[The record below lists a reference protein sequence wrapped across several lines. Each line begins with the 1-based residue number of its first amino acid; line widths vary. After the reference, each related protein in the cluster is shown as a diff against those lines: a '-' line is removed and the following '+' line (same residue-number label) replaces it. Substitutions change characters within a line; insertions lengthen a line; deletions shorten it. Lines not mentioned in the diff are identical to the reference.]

1 MNLEHDPNLQPL
13 PAPDDVA
20 AVHESP
26 HARSMCSGAVAT
38 EGAFANCCRFPLEL
52 FSNDQILISKAIC
65 SKRRL
70 FYALN
75 KFMPEGFFQSVH
87 TSPGTIPAK
96 NDATCAARI
105 SRAAPG

>member
-1 MNLEHDPNLQPL
+1 MSS
-13 PAPDDVA
+13 VGA
-20 AVHESP
+20 A
-26 HARSMCSGAVAT
+26 AAG
-38 EGAFANCCRFPLEL
+38 GFANCCRFPLEL
-52 FSNDQILISKAIC
+52 FCNDQILISKAIC

-70 FYALN
+70 FYALI
-75 KFMPEGFFQSVH
+75 KFMPEGFFHSVH

>member
-1 MNLEHDPNLQPL
+1 MRTD
-13 PAPDDVA
+13 
-20 AVHESP
+20 
-26 HARSMCSGAVAT
+26 
-38 EGAFANCCRFPLEL
+38 FANCCRFPLEL
-52 FSNDQILISKAIC
+52 LDAHEILIRKAIC
-65 SKRRL
+65 SKRSL

-75 KFMPEGFFQSVH
+75 KFMPEGFFHSVH

>member
-1 MNLEHDPNLQPL
+1 MIPAPAPNLQAL
-13 PAPDDVA
+13 AKPAHSR

-26 HARSMCSGAVAT
+26 HARSMCSVAAAAR
-38 EGAFANCCRFPLEL
+38 GGLANCCRFLEL
-52 FSNDQILISKAIC
+52 FCNDQILISKAIC

-75 KFMPEGFFQSVH
+75 KFMPEGIFHSVH